1 MFHVTT
7 KEAAE
12 AEMRKQNYS
21 WEWLPGNDCKI
32 ISPALPAVRPCS
44 NGNKSFFNQVIAAY
58 TGWVDKRN
66 QQGKGVVLADGTL
79 LDEDVMRDLVAFV
92 EKEKVVFPW
101 SAGNFVMVDNS
112 VAAHSRQPFDPRSQ
126 RKVLASIADGRRD
139 VGSLAPV
146 EYALSSGDRM
156 PAVGMG
162 LWKVPKSTCAD
173 CVYAAVQAGYRCF
186 DSACDYGNEAET
198 GNGLKRAL
206 SDGLLARDKV
216 FVASKLWNTY
226 HRRQHVRLACLRSL
240 RDLQLEY
247 LDMYYVHFPIAL
259 KFVDFETR
267 YPPEWLHD
275 PSAPSP
281 RMVPDDVPLRETWEA
296 MEELVRPPCARVR
309 ERVRVLRVRDTIHT
323 RKNARAC
330 AHTHTNAHMHTR
342 TRTYTRAHA
351 RTRTYMYMQVRE
363 GLVRNIGLCNVQS
376 AMLIDVLRY
385 KGVYAVSVCLCVS
398 VCLYVCLIVC
408 ARIRLHATWRTSPR
422 IHAPITTHCRSR

>member
-351 RTRTYMYMQVRE
+351 RTRTHTH
-363 GLVRNIGLCNVQS
+363 IH
-376 AMLIDVLRY
+376 
-385 KGVYAVSVCLCVS
+385 VYAG
-398 VCLYVCLIVC
+398 
-408 ARIRLHATWRTSPR
+408 ARRAGAQHWSL
-422 IHAPITTHCRSR
+422 